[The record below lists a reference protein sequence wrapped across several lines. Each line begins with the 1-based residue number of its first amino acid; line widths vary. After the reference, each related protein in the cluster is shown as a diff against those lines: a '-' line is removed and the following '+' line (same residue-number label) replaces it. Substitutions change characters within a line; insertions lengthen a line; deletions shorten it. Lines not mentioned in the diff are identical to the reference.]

1 MKGLNTTDELL
12 FSGTSYMPC
21 TGICYFGRREME
33 WKCSIFSNN
42 RWKVISLS
50 WKYWCIWIFM
60 YLLTIYW
67 VLMCLNWKSVLQK
80 TPAIRCFGW
89 SMIKMKEELC
99 LLTCFFNLFWTDLF
113 PIFLIIFPENLVILN
128 HHRLQHL
135 HCWTRQTIQKK
146 LWHWIEIKLPV
157 LLQFRLQT
165 VLP

>member
-1 MKGLNTTDELL
+1 
-12 FSGTSYMPC
+12 MPC

-42 RWKVISLS
+42 CWKVISLS
-50 WKYWCIWIFM
+50 WKYWCIWVFM

-67 VLMCLNWKSVLQK
+67 ILVFELKNSSAEDSCHQVLWMVH
-80 TPAIRCFGW
+80 G
-89 SMIKMKEELC
+89 KMKEELC
-99 LLTCFFNLFWTDLF
+99 LLTWFFNLFWTDLF

-135 HCWTRQTIQKK
+135 HCWARQTIQKK

-165 VLP
+165 VLL